1 MAGETAA
8 SLAADAE
15 ALTALQDA
23 LTARAELVDGLQ
35 QGAVDDIAAI
45 SDYWGGPRAIDVLG
59 AADAYVEA
67 VAPAAGAIESA
78 AGTVG
83 TWAADALAASEA
95 MAVQERALSSAN
107 YALRSGLET
116 PTEHQDAV
124 DDAAAASSQIDVI
137 RGAWQTTCSTHAATL
152 ADAISALFTSST
164 TVIAADDQTAM
175 YDNSY
180 YAKIAELTVLAGL
193 SPDLVDPTGQL
204 EQAILDRSALLG
216 SEDGALLFLIMET
229 ANEGDLGKADGNFS
243 MDDIIAACDPATVE
257 ALLRQAAEESG
268 HEWDEAEFDFLVSEI
283 VGTAWMMRASEDEV
297 WEDID
302 DDIEWYER
310 GVVNWAKENLLAP
323 VASITVG
330 ALCYSAAVGGS
341 TVTGGASLAG
351 AAYCGGLAAA
361 TYNATNTWAHGGSAG
376 DVVDSFTD
384 LETWAYGAT
393 EGLVF
398 QGATNYLLRNPAVR
412 STAGGAAGSADEVA
426 QAVDD
431 LPTSP
436 ATPSGNQYSVAWETE
451 LDPADWGRRRA
462 VHDNRA
468 NASLDTALTADESFA
483 AALDDVIPGVHE
495 SVSSVGGRSTPD
507 GWTWHHVP
515 SSAADGR
522 MGVMQLVPTEQHAP
536 GSIFQGAFHPNGQG
550 GYSEWAVPAGAPPN
564 R

>member
-15 ALTALQDA
+15 ALTSLQEA
-23 LTARAELVDGLQ
+23 LTARAELIEGLQ
-35 QGAVDDIAAI
+35 QGAADDIAAI
-45 SDYWGGPRAIDVLG
+45 SDDWGGPRAIDVLG
-59 AADAYVEA
+59 AADAYVRA
-67 VAPAAGAIESA
+67 VSPAAGALESA

-95 MAVQERALSSAN
+95 MAVQERAYSSAS
-107 YALRSGLET
+107 YALRLGIET
-116 PTEHQDAV
+116 PAEHQDAV
-124 DDAAAASSQIDVI
+124 DDAAAAASQMESI
-137 RGAWQTTCSTHAATL
+137 RAAWQTTCATYASTL
-152 ADAISALFTSST
+152 ADAIGALVTAST
-164 TVIAADDQTAM
+164 TVIAADDPTAL

-180 YAKIAELTVLAGL
+180 YAKIAELTIGAGL
-193 SPDLVDPTGQL
+193 DIYLVDPTGQL
-204 EQAILDRSALLG
+204 EDAILNRSALLG
-216 SEDGALLFLIMET
+216 SEDGALLFLIIET
-229 ANEGDLGKADGNFS
+229 AKQGDLGKADGNFS
-243 MDDIIAACDPATVE
+243 LDDIIAACNPATVE
-257 ALLRQAAEESG
+257 ALLRQAAEEGG
-268 HEWDEAEFDFLVSEI
+268 HDWDEAELDFLVSEI

-302 DDIEWYER
+302 DDIEWYES

-384 LETWAYGAT
+384 LETWAVGAT

-398 QGATNYLLRNPAVR
+398 QGATNFLLRNPAVS
-412 STAGGAAGSADEVA
+412 STVAGTTDDVA
-426 QAVDD
+426 RAIDD
-431 LPTSP
+431 VPTTP
-436 ATPSGNQYSVAWETE
+436 ATPSGNQYSVAHEMQ

-462 VHDNRA
+462 LHDNRA
-468 NASLDTALTADESFA
+468 NASFDAALSADEGFA
-483 AALDDVIPGVHE
+483 AAMDDVIPGVHE
-495 SVSSVGGRSTPD
+495 SVSSVGGRTTPS

-522 MGVMQLVPTEQHAP
+522 MGVMQLVPREQHAP

-550 GYSEWAVPAGAPPN
+550 GYAEWAVPAGAPPN
-564 R
+564 GR

>member
-1 MAGETAA
+1 MAGETSA
-8 SLAADAE
+8 SLAADSE
-15 ALTALQDA
+15 ALTSLQEA
-23 LTARAELVDGLQ
+23 LTARAELIDGLQ
-35 QGAVDDIAAI
+35 QGAADDIAAI
-45 SDYWGGPRAIDVLG
+45 SDNWGGPRAIDVLG
-59 AADAYVEA
+59 AADAYVQA
-67 VAPAAGAIESA
+67 VSPAAGALESA

-83 TWAADALAASEA
+83 TWAADALAASEE
-95 MAVQERALSSAN
+95 MATQERALSSAN
-107 YALRSGLET
+107 YVVAWGMAT

-124 DDAAAASSQIDVI
+124 DDAAAAASRIETI
-137 RGAWQTTCSTHAATL
+137 RATWQTTCSTHATTL
-152 ADAISALFTSST
+152 SESIGALFTAST
-164 TVIAADDQTAM
+164 TVIAADDQTAL

-193 SPDLVDPTGQL
+193 SPDVVDPTGQL
-204 EQAILDRSALLG
+204 EDAILNRSALLG
-216 SEDGALLFLIMET
+216 SEDGALLFLIIDV
-229 ANEGDLGKADGNFS
+229 ANQEDLGKADGNFS

-257 ALLRQAAEESG
+257 ALLRQAAEEGG
-268 HEWDEAEFDFLVSEI
+268 HDWDDAELDFLVSEI

-376 DVVDSFTD
+376 DVVDAFTD
-384 LETWAYGAT
+384 LETWGYGAV

-398 QGATNYLLRNPAVR
+398 QGATNYLLRNPAVG
-412 STAGGAAGSADEVA
+412 STVAGTT
-426 QAVDD
+426 DD
-431 LPTSP
+431 VVRAIDDVPTP
-436 ATPSGNQYSVAWETE
+436 PGPSGNQYSVAHEMQ
-451 LDPADWGRRRA
+451 LDPGDLGRSRR
-462 VHDNRA
+462 VHFNRA
-468 NASLDTALTADESFA
+468 NASLDAALSADDSFA
-483 AALDDVIPGVHE
+483 AAMDNLIPGVQDT
-495 SVSSVGGRSTPD
+495 VSSVGGRATPS

-522 MGVMQLVPTEQHAP
+522 MGVMQLVPTSQHAP
-536 GSIFQGAFHPNGQG
+536 GSIFQGALHPNGAG
-550 GYSEWAVPAGAPPN
+550 GYSEWAIPAGAPPN
-564 R
+564 